1 MPSDTMP
8 PEKLTEDLLAHLL
21 SASNPREYLDQGVT
35 VDRTLAEY
43 LHELLRERGVKR
55 AAVIRASGIHPTVV
69 YDIFTG
75 KSRPGRD
82 HAIMLA
88 FGLGCSLRETQRLLR
103 LAGVSELWPKMRRD
117 AIVIWCIEQG
127 MTRAECDDELWCLG
141 EKTLLGTERLN
152 GNPSR
157 SQ

>member
-8 PEKLTEDLLAHLL
+8 PEKLTEDLLARLL

-35 VDRTLAEY
+35 VDRTLTEY

-127 MTRAECDDELWCLG
+127 MTRAECDDELWRLG

>member
-8 PEKLTEDLLAHLL
+8 PEKLTEDLLARLL
-21 SASNPREYLDQGVT
+21 FASNPREYLDQGVT

-88 FGLGCSLRETQRLLR
+88 FGLGCSLRARHSACFAWRGFRSCGPRCAAT
-103 LAGVSELWPKMRRD
+103 
-117 AIVIWCIEQG
+117 
-127 MTRAECDDELWCLG
+127 
-141 EKTLLGTERLN
+141 
-152 GNPSR
+152 PS
-157 SQ
+157 